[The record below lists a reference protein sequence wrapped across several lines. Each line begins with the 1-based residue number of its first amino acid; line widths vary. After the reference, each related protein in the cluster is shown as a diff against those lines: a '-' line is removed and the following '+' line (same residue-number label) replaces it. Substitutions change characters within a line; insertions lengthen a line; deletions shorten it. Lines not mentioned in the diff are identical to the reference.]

1 METPDLG
8 VGDAGAETVLGQD
21 GWWESWQC
29 FLPGGRRALTGQ
41 WWPS

>member
-8 VGDAGAETVLGQD
+8 VGDARAETVLDQD

-29 FLPGGRRALTGQ
+29 FYLEEGAL
-41 WWPS
+41 